1 MMRGRTWALFAL
13 LAAAVSCSDAEY
25 VTSPGEDAV
34 QVLAVLNPSH
44 DEQIVVLERVRT
56 GRDPIPQTSFNPAD
70 PIRTGHGIPVSG
82 ARVVIRAASGDSVVA
97 LEDLAT
103 RGTGAGVYRFR
114 SAPTASG
121 TGRVLRVV
129 PGGAYSLAVTTP
141 EGRVLRGET
150 IVPNAAVAALPTGR
164 AAPFDRDT
172 ELILLSWPRVSETK
186 RYLLSIEN
194 PFQEFSALTADTA
207 LVIPGSLR
215 LLTEGFG
222 YVFVPGFEQS
232 VAAVAVDENLYDWVR
247 SMPPNDAAS
256 RSHIIGGY
264 GLFGST
270 VLLAARSVYVTVR
283 DAATPAA
290 QWVVNSGTT
299 AQGGVPPYI
308 RLFAGPRSN
317 GVTMISGNYT
327 QTPTGQRRGI
337 LGVLRGDSVHLNL
350 LRGWSARD
358 TVARLDGIVTGTTM
372 QLSLRGSG
380 TSASYTQ
387 Q

>member
-1 MMRGRTWALFAL
+1 MRGRVWVIGIF
-13 LAAAVSCSDAEY
+13 AAAASCSEPEY
-25 VTSPGEDAV
+25 VTAPGEDAV

-44 DEQIVVLERVRT
+44 AEQIIVLERVRT
-56 GRDPIPQTSFNPAD
+56 GRDPIPQGSFNPAD
-70 PIRTGHGIPVSG
+70 PIRTGNGIPVSG
-82 ARVVIRAASGDSVVA
+82 ARVVVRMASGDSVVA

-114 SAPTASG
+114 SAASASG
-121 TGRVLRVV
+121 PGRILRVI
-129 PGGAYSLAVTTP
+129 PGHAYSLVATTLD
-141 EGRVLRGET
+141 GHVLRGET
-150 IVPNAAVAALPTGR
+150 VVPNATAAALPTER
-164 AAPFDRDT
+164 PAPFDRDT
-172 ELILLSWPRVSETK
+172 ELIQLSWPRVSESK

-222 YVFVPGFEQS
+222 YVFVPGFEQTA
-232 VAAVAVDENLYDWVR
+232 AAVAVDENLYDWVR
-247 SMPPNDAAS
+247 SMPPNNAAS
-256 RSHIIGGY
+256 RSHITGGY
-264 GLFGST
+264 GLFGSA

-283 DAATPAA
+283 DAETPGA
-290 QWVVNSGTT
+290 QWVVNSGAS

-308 RLFAGPRSN
+308 RLFVGPKSN
-317 GVTMISGNYT
+317 GVTMVSGNYT
-327 QTPTGQRRGI
+327 QSANGARRGI
-337 LGVLRGDSVHLNL
+337 LGVLRGDSVYLNL

-372 QLSLRGSG
+372 QLSVRGSG
-380 TSASYTQ
+380 ASASYTQ